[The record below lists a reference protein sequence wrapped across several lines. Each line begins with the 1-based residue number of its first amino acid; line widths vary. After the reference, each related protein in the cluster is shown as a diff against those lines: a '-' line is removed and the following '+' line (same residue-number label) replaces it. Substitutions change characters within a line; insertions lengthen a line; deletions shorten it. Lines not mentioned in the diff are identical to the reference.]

1 MKISKKLKEK
11 RIKRVFNL
19 YNLGFL
25 ICIVIITICLFIIF
39 KPKKKMTVDGI
50 EIVQTDVKEGETLD
64 ENDAKKIAVK
74 QFKKLGESDVKES
87 DINVKRIV
95 RKEDEYYFI
104 TSKLNTMEIRIK
116 DGEIVRINSAYVQLK
131 E

>member
-19 YNLGFL
+19 YNLGIL
-25 ICIVIITICLFIIF
+25 KCIVIITICLFIIF